1 MRVIK
6 QEIAN
11 DEGNVVLGITRE
23 VLVPVALNK
32 PGYFSGLQVSSLMS

>member
-11 DEGNVVLGITRE
+11 DEDNVVLGITRR
-23 VLVPVALNK
+23 VLIPVALNK
-32 PGYFSGLQVSSLMS
+32 SGYSSGLQVFSLMS